1 MLTIFHNPMC
11 RKSRNCL
18 DFIKERNFE
27 HKVINYFREP
37 FTEKELKSLLI
48 RLNKTPFEIVRKQE
62 AIFKSNFKKS
72 QFNDDEWIKVLIEYP
87 SLIMRPIVSN
97 NYKAVIGDPSQNILE
112 LL

>member
-1 MLTIFHNPMC
+1 MC

-18 DFIKERNFE
+18 YFIKEKNLE

-62 AIFKSNFKKS
+62 AVYKSNFKKS
-72 QFNDDEWIKVLIEYP
+72 QFHDDEWIKVLIEYP
-87 SLIMRPIVSN
+87 NLIMRPIVSN